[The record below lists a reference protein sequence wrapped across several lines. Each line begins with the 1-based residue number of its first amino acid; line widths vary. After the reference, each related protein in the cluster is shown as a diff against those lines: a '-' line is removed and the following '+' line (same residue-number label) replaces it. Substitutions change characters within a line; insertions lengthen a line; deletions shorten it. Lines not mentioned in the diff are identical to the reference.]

1 MKFHL
6 AILLL
11 FFFIFIFPVSAKEF
25 CVPDGICDS
34 FCSSSFPDPDCPGGA
49 QQGGSPGTQPP
60 GGSPGTQPPGSGG
73 GGFTLQNPIQAEN
86 FTEVMRRVANIAAL
100 IGLPIVV
107 IMIIWTGAQFVF
119 AGGDEKKLTAAKQS
133 FYWTIIGALLVL
145 GAYVIAA
152 AIENFARQL

>member
-34 FCSSSFPDPDCPGGA
+34 FCSSSFPDPDCPGG
-49 QQGGSPGTQPP
+49 GTGTKPP
-60 GGSPGTQPPGSGG
+60 GGGGTGTKPPAGSFT
-73 GGFTLQNPIQAEN
+73 FTLDNPIQAEN

-100 IGLPIVV
+100 IGLPILG
-107 IMIIWTGAQFVF
+107 IMVL
-119 AGGDEKKLTAAKQS
+119 LT
-133 FYWTIIGALLVL
+133 
-145 GAYVIAA
+145 
-152 AIENFARQL
+152 R